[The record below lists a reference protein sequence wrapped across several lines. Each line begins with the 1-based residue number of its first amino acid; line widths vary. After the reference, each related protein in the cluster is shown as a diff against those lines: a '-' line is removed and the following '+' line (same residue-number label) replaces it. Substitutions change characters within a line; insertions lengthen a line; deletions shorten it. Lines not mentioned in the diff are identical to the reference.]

1 MPISSSART
10 KRYGPFYVCS
20 PNALTKSCDNPF
32 FKAQVAVGYL
42 LTAKSFLREFGIKHN
57 RYGFCR
63 AALVRKITIPLPLKS
78 CSGGMVS
85 YPKLTNQPLRY
96 SHFHR
101 SENAFSK
108 L

>member
-1 MPISSSART
+1 
-10 KRYGPFYVCS
+10 
-20 PNALTKSCDNPF
+20 LTKSCDNPF
-32 FKAQVAVGYL
+32 FKTQVADGYL

-63 AALVRKITIPLPLKS
+63 AALVGKITIPLPLKS

-85 YPKLTNQPLRY
+85 YPKLANQPFHHSY
-96 SHFHR
+96 FHR
-101 SENAFSK
+101 SENALTK